1 MIRKGTV
8 AHTAHVFFLNSYP
21 KTQKFNPCEHHY
33 VRKKF
38 SCPEK
43 KRSRY
48 EIPHLSS
55 CPSSHTNHP
64 YILRRPRDID
74 PINTIFSSK
83 MTNLSMN
90 EIKLKQYVL
99 IAKAGCGG
107 VRGKRDKFYWR
118 LPSDAGQW
126 GRQSFYLAASI
137 RRIRSKCLPQNEEL
151 QHSSRHRNLPF
162 KIPNTHSTSFLT
174 YSTNLLHNAS
184 LDIEVCFIEHC
195 KKHFHLW

>member
-1 MIRKGTV
+1 MNEIKLKQYVLIAKAGCGGVRGKRDKFYWRLPSDGS
-8 AHTAHVFFLNSYP
+8 AYGARFFLNSYP

-151 QHSSRHRNLPF
+151 QHSFKRRNLQTR
-162 KIPNTHSTSFLT
+162 IR
-174 YSTNLLHNAS
+174 
-184 LDIEVCFIEHC
+184 
-195 KKHFHLW
+195 HLF